1 MTTPTDPAAAARP
14 ARLRVGVVGAG
25 RVGSALAAALAL
37 AGHTVVAASGVS
49 AASRRRAADLLPGV
63 PLLDPPAVL
72 ARADLALLAVPDDA
86 LPGLVEGLA
95 GAGVVR
101 AGQLLAHPSGRYGTA
116 VLDPALRCGALPL
129 ALHPVMTFTGT
140 PVDVA
145 RLAGCTFGV
154 TAPEPLRLV
163 AEALVVEMG
172 GEPAW
177 VPEEQRVLYHAG
189 LAGAANHLVTLV
201 AQALDVLRAAGIDDP
216 ARALGPLLSAALD
229 NALRSGDAALT
240 GPVVR
245 GDADTVTAHLQ
256 ALAAAAPVALPA
268 YVALARLTADRA
280 LAAGLLEPPA
290 AVALLGVL
298 AGSGA
303 PGVAR

>member
-25 RVGSALAAALAL
+25 RVGAALGAALAL

-49 AASRRRAADLLPGV
+49 AASRRRAGELLPGV